1 MFTPIGFLKVLRPLP
16 FIHSMILLSTLVL
29 TTWLLSHWIGFD
41 PYLIMERV
49 KGSFL
54 LHALRA
60 LFRLFGLEM
69 PILLLSLVALVG
81 GCSSLH
87 MDDNSAGGRAVDS
100 GSGSDNWQKYL
111 NLSEEND
118 SAASASPP
126 SSSFFRGLSDMFPAP
141 DLGEEVQQVSPTHS
155 ISQTD
160 LWNSP
165 SSSAP
170 TPGQDNQPPLI
181 PELHP
186 PLLDDDTRRAEL
198 ASRLRTVL
206 WGKAYREEMIDSV
219 VDTQV
224 QIEKHIQAALVGRD
238 YSVESLL
245 AKRHQI
251 RGLIFSPMGEAL
263 SERTYALHLKEIL
276 QLGTVQSLPFRRV
289 ERAIKDFNLFLE
301 LERA

>member
-1 MFTPIGFLKVLRPLP
+1 MNILRPLSPP
-16 FIHSMILLSTLVL
+16 FIRSMILLSTLL
-29 TTWLLSHWIGFD
+29 FTTCLLSHLIGFD

-69 PILLLSLVALVG
+69 PVCLLLSLVALVG

-87 MDDNSAGGRAVDS
+87 MMEENSAGGQPAAE
-100 GSGSDNWQKYL
+100 QPA
-111 NLSEEND
+111 NL
-118 SAASASPP
+118 PP
-126 SSSFFRGLSDMFPAP
+126 SPGWTTIFEDYSGGNSVGSS
-141 DLGEEVQQVSPTHS
+141 E
-155 ISQTD
+155 
-160 LWNSP
+160 P
-165 SSSAP
+165 SV
-170 TPGQDNQPPLI
+170 NQPPLI

-198 ASRLRTVL
+198 ASRLRTLL

-224 QIEKHIQAALVGRD
+224 QIEKHIQAALVERD

-251 RGLIFSPMGEAL
+251 RGLIFSPNGEAL
-263 SERTYALHLKEIL
+263 SQRTYALHLKEIL

-289 ERAIKDFNLFLE
+289 ESAIKNLNL
-301 LERA
+301 LLDKA